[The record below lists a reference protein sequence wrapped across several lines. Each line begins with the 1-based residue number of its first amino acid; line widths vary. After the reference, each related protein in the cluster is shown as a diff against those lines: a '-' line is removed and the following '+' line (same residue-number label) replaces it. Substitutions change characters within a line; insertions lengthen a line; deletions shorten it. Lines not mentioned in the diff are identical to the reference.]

1 MLFKS
6 FAEILSTKRTELRKA
21 QSQMICLMRSLK
33 IGMAEQNREEIIAD
47 FKKWL
52 EEHKEQFQEHTL
64 DALPM
69 EDFDDDWDG

>member
-1 MLFKS
+1 
-6 FAEILSTKRTELRKA
+6 
-21 QSQMICLMRSLK
+21 MICLMRSLK